1 MGKEMQ
7 PKSDTAH
14 LNFFNFFFFLNINF
28 SVFRFWKGF
37 DDITVSNNNQAY
49 SRACAVRVKERVE
62 TVLLTG
68 DWGCRGVL

>member
-7 PKSDTAH
+7 PKIDTAH
-14 LNFFNFFFFLNINF
+14 LNFFNIFFLNINF
-28 SVFRFWKGF
+28 SVFRFWKSF
-37 DDITVSNNNQAY
+37 DDITVSNNNQTY

-62 TVLLTG
+62 TFLLTG